1 MMALIDY
8 RLRVTLNDGRQ
19 MTGQLLAFDTHM
31 NLVLSNAEEFRRIKP
46 KKKKTQKANKK
57 QKVSHGDTAA
67 GQAHID
73 EEEED
78 DDEPHPPVQEQK
90 RTLGLII
97 LRGETIISISV
108 DAPPPESKRDMPVMA
123 PGPGRGVPTGRG
135 AAMGAV
141 PMIRPPFG
149 PPPGFGGP
157 PPMGPPPGFGGP
169 PPGFARPPPGFRPPG
184 A

>member
-1 MMALIDY
+1 MY
-8 RLRVTLNDGRQ
+8 R
-19 MTGQLLAFDTHM
+19 FDQCFSFFSFHACELT
-31 NLVLSNAEEFRRIKP
+31 NRWP
-46 KKKKTQKANKK
+46 
-57 QKVSHGDTAA
+57 
-67 GQAHID
+67 
-73 EEEED
+73 
-78 DDEPHPPVQEQK
+78 
-90 RTLGLII
+90 
-97 LRGETIISISV
+97 
-108 DAPPPESKRDMPVMA
+108 

-141 PMIRPPFG
+141 PMVRPPFG